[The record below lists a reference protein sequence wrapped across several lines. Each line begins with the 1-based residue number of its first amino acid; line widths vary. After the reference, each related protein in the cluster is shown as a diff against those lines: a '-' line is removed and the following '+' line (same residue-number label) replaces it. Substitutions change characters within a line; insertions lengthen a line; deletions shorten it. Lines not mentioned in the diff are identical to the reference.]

1 MAVELRLFLR
11 LRRLLEEYFVRLVE
25 ADDPVLEVWDI
36 LVDLWDA
43 DRDVRSYFRLEEDA
57 SEFERDLNNVFFEF
71 YDYLYRRIRSMVL
84 EFSPP
89 LIIVDGMSIREGN
102 LLIRD
107 LEKEG
112 YDILE
117 YSCSFSALPSNTMS
131 FREAM
136 NVKFTEV
143 RSGKTPSDLDFKLPV
158 WISYPDEILHHAAE
172 ILPPERT
179 YEMMRD
185 CVFKVLD
192 MVGKGEV
199 TLISDH
205 GYIMVDYVW
214 SLAKGDSRF
223 LKEKVFGSQ
232 RFVRVD
238 EVDNSVLRRLR
249 ELPRDRSYVLV
260 DDNYCYV
267 RGRYFWPIRG
277 YGRVVAHGGLS
288 LMECMVPKIR
298 VRV

>member
-1 MAVELRLFLR
+1 M
-11 LRRLLEEYFVRLVE
+11 RLVE
-25 ADDPVLEVWDI
+25 ADDPILEVWNI
-36 LVDLWDA
+36 LVELWDA
-43 DRDVRSYFRLEEDA
+43 DRNVRSYFRLEEVA
-57 SEFERDLNNVFFEF
+57 SEFERDLNSVFFEF
-71 YDYLYRRIRSMVL
+71 YDYLHRRIRSATFK
-84 EFSPP
+84 FSLP
-89 LIIVDGMSIREGN
+89 LIIIDGMSIREGN

-107 LEKEG
+107 LKREG

-117 YSCSFSALPSNTMS
+117 YSCGFSALPSNTTS
-131 FREAM
+131 FREAV
-136 NVKFTEV
+136 NIRFREV
-143 RSGKTPSDLDFKLPV
+143 RSGKIPSDLDFGLPV
-158 WISYPDEILHHAAE
+158 WISYPDEILHHAAR
-172 ILPPERT
+172 ILPPEKAYGMTR
-179 YEMMRD
+179 E
-185 CVFKVLD
+185 CIFKVLG
-192 MVGKGEV
+192 MVGRGEV
-199 TLISDH
+199 VTLVSDH

-214 SLAKGDSRF
+214 SLASGDRRF

-238 EVDNSVLRRLR
+238 EVDDSALRKLR
-249 ELPRDRSYVLV
+249 SLPRDRSYVFV

>member
-1 MAVELRLFLR
+1 
-11 LRRLLEEYFVRLVE
+11 LLEEYFVRLVE

-36 LVDLWDA
+36 LVGLWDTSLGLE
-43 DRDVRSYFRLEEDA
+43 SYFRLEDA
-57 SEFERDLNNVFFEF
+57 VSKFERDLNSVFFEF
-71 YDYLYRRIRSMVL
+71 YDYLYRRIRGVTL
-84 EFSPP
+84 RFSLP
-89 LIIVDGMSIREGN
+89 LIVVDGMSVREGN
-102 LLIRD
+102 LLVRD

-112 YDILE
+112 YEVLE
-117 YSCSFSALPSNTMS
+117 YGCSFSALPSNTMS

-136 NVKFTEV
+136 DVKFTEI
-143 RSGKTPSDLDFKLPV
+143 RSGKVPSELDFGLPV
-158 WISYPDEILHHAAE
+158 WISYPDEILHHAAR
-172 ILPPERT
+172 ILPPEKAYGMTR
-179 YEMMRD
+179 E
-185 CVFKVLD
+185 CIFKVLG
-192 MVGKGEV
+192 MVGRGEV
-199 TLISDH
+199 VTLVSDH

-214 SLAKGDSRF
+214 SLASGDRRF

-238 EVDNSVLRRLR
+238 EVDDSALRKLR
-249 ELPRDRSYVLV
+249 SLPRDRSYVFV

-267 RGRYFWPIRG
+267 KGRYFWPIRG